1 MTASTALF
9 TLIDQ
14 NFAEDSIECYRFSD
28 DVSFSRAIYREDF
41 RAILIDASCLSAP
54 CAALARRACYADRRA
69 PLIVVGA
76 FNDRISIERAFAAGA
91 DDVVVAPFKDSELAV
106 RTYQA
111 LRRFGNAPVDQESDR
126 VEFGAYKLERRAAVV
141 ALNGQ
146 LIRLTSREF
155 AIAWMLFSQAGD
167 YISRRQIAA
176 AVWSSTE
183 DIVGR
188 TLEQHIYK
196 LRKKLQLNG
205 TFGVHLRTMY
215 AHGYRVELADAVPE
229 TSPPS
234 VSMAN
239 QGERIAMPEPSRA
252 SYGAYATYGAYA
264 PYGEEALV
272 HATHSEAALSAQPWP
287 PLPACRSGEPSY
299 STRFAGTFIPAAG
312 TRLSLPWVSA
322 HGPMQ
327 GRAENDADAEPAQAN
342 ARRPACSRR

>member
-1 MTASTALF
+1 MKFAVMTASTTLF
-9 TLIDQ
+9 NLIDQ
-14 NFAEDSIECYRFSD
+14 NFAEDSIECCRFSD

-76 FNDRISIERAFAAGA
+76 FNDRVSIERAFEAGA
-91 DDVVVAPFKDSELAV
+91 DDVVVAPFTSSELAV

-111 LRRFGNAPVDQESDR
+111 LRRFGTAPAEQESDR
-126 VEFGAYKLERRAAVV
+126 VEYGAYKLERRAAVV
-141 ALNGQ
+141 LLNGE

-167 YISRRQIAA
+167 YISRRQIAG

-205 TFGVHLRTMY
+205 DFGVRLRTMY
-215 AHGYRVELADAVPE
+215 AHGYRVELVDAAQGDAAARPAVEHDAV
-229 TSPPS
+229 
-234 VSMAN
+234 
-239 QGERIAMPEPSRA
+239 QGIALPDTQRA
-252 SYGAYATYGAYA
+252 TYGAVYSAYATYGACV
-264 PYGEEALV
+264 PYGDEPLV

-287 PLPACRSGEPSY
+287 PQTSCRSGEPSY
-299 STRFAGTFIPAAG
+299 SA
-312 TRLSLPWVSA
+312 RLSGGFSPTADTKVSLPWIWVR
-322 HGPMQ
+322 
-327 GRAENDADAEPAQAN
+327 GR
-342 ARRPACSRR
+342 